1 MEEKFVNRKYNFL
14 KLLFLFVYIADALY
28 YSYTSLFL
36 SSLEFKEGIIGV
48 IASITTITYLVVN
61 PIWNIFAKNNKIIK
75 YMLMGIALASGVII
89 ILYGNAST
97 VEVIM
102 LLTGMLAC
110 VIAPFYSLL
119 DSHATVFC
127 NKYNKEYSNIRVMGS
142 IAYIIGS
149 GIGGVLVDYIG
160 YSNMFIIS
168 GAIFILCSI
177 FILFLKTEPKVKEE
191 QKRDFKAILKNKWF
205 YAYSLFYL
213 FLVTLNNVG
222 DSFVPLLFSKIKGLS
237 ASDYGFIAALFVFVE
252 VVVMFILAKYFRKI
266 RDLYLLILVVL
277 GYFLKTFLLSFTNL
291 PTPVLIVA
299 ACFRGVGWGTLLFVH
314 MKYLVK
320 LVGIH
325 NVTSASL
332 VLVFFSSVFQFL
344 GSNLFGYLFEN
355 IGYDFSFRLIS
366 ILNISVGA
374 LFIVSR
380 FIFERASSCK
390 YLEEF

>member
-36 SSLEFKEGIIGV
+36 SSLDFKEGIIGV

-168 GAIFILCSI
+168 GTIFILCSV
-177 FILFLKTEPKVKEE
+177 FILFLKTEKMEKGEE
-191 QKRDFKAILKNKWF
+191 KRDFKAILKNKWF

-213 FLVTLNNVG
+213 F
-222 DSFVPLLFSKIKGLS
+222 
-237 ASDYGFIAALFVFVE
+237 
-252 VVVMFILAKYFRKI
+252 
-266 RDLYLLILVVL
+266 
-277 GYFLKTFLLSFTNL
+277 
-291 PTPVLIVA
+291 
-299 ACFRGVGWGTLLFVH
+299 
-314 MKYLVK
+314 
-320 LVGIH
+320 
-325 NVTSASL
+325 
-332 VLVFFSSVFQFL
+332 
-344 GSNLFGYLFEN
+344 
-355 IGYDFSFRLIS
+355 
-366 ILNISVGA
+366 
-374 LFIVSR
+374 
-380 FIFERASSCK
+380 
-390 YLEEF
+390 